1 MINFQQ
7 NFRFGDAVWAKM
19 KGFST
24 WPGMIDN
31 PSTDIKRPITQKVMH
46 CVFFFGTHNYAWIA
60 DTDIKPYQEFKE
72 KLNTKKSASF
82 LGAVAEI
89 EEYIK
94 TGKWTASAAAPSKS
108 AADASEGGPVET
120 PDAEAKSPE
129 RAAMASPMAMTISP
143 AVVEDRKTKLRVAI
157 AKLKV
162 TVQELNDEMDAA
174 AEKQEF
180 LKAADVKSSI
190 DARIKEREELES
202 VLNTS
207 GGDVK
212 KMEAALKAISNS
224 AANSKARVD

>member
-1 MINFQQ
+1 
-7 NFRFGDAVWAKM
+7 M
-19 KGFST
+19 KGFSA
-24 WPGMIDN
+24 WPGKIDN

-46 CVFFFGTHNYAWIA
+46 CVFFFGTHDYAWIT
-60 DTDIKPYQEFKE
+60 DTDINPYQEFKE
-72 KLNTKKSASF
+72 KFNTKKSASF
-82 LGAVAEI
+82 LGAITEI

-94 TGKWTASAAAPSKS
+94 TGKWTAAAVAAQNKCVADSA
-108 AADASEGGPVET
+108 EGGPVET
-120 PDAEAKSPE
+120 AEAKSPE
-129 RAAMASPMAMTISP
+129 KAAVASSVTSSP

-162 TVQELNDEMDAA
+162 TVQELNDEMDSA

-180 LKAADVKSSI
+180 LKAADVKSAI

-224 AANSKARVD
+224 AANNKARVD